1 VVIGGRR
8 TVTDK
13 AQIARANLRAVTSGV
28 IERRR
33 PRFFTVRRPPITGAM
48 RDG

>member
-8 TVTDK
+8 AGTVK
-13 AQIARANLRAVTSGV
+13 AEISRADLRAVTSGV